1 MRKYLIKIKLIDGYY
16 YVYLADNFIVVDS
29 KLEIIIDKSVISYD
43 FNLIGSLSIINQ
55 EEDKW
60 SQSSS

>member
-1 MRKYLIKIKLIDGYY
+1 MRKYLIKIKLIDDYY
-16 YVYLADNFIVVDS
+16 YAYLADNFIVVDS

-43 FNLIGSLSIINQ
+43 FNLIGSISIINQ

-60 SQSSS
+60 LQSLL

>member
-1 MRKYLIKIKLIDGYY
+1 MSKYYIRLELFDGQWHSYN
-16 YVYLADNFIVVDS
+16 ADNFIVVDS

-55 EEDKW
+55 EEDK
-60 SQSSS
+60 

>member
-1 MRKYLIKIKLIDGYY
+1 MRKYLIKIKLIDDYY

-43 FNLIGSLSIINQ
+43 FNLIGSLSIINK
-55 EEDKW
+55 EED
-60 SQSSS
+60 

>member
-55 EEDKW
+55 EEDK
-60 SQSSS
+60 

>member
-16 YVYLADNFIVVDS
+16 YAYLADNFIVVDN

-43 FNLIGSLSIINQ
+43 FDLIKGLAIDNK
-55 EEDKW
+55 EEE
-60 SQSSS
+60 

>member
-16 YVYLADNFIVVDS
+16 YAYLADKFIVVDS

-55 EEDKW
+55 ED
-60 SQSSS
+60 SQ

>member
-1 MRKYLIKIKLIDGYY
+1 MSKYYIRLELFDGQWYSY
-16 YVYLADNFIVVDS
+16 NADNFIVVDS

-60 SQSSS
+60 LQSSP